1 MIYRVIVTT
10 AAIAMAAAVAACG
23 SETVMSPRSAAAQ
36 ARSSPTL
43 IPIDVLGSNHVPP
56 GQACKAAGYHGFD
69 FWVGNWDV
77 RGRFGGLA
85 GTNVVKSRVGGCV
98 VEENWVGVGGGLG
111 RSLNTY
117 DAAAGTWSQMWVGN
131 SGCGNDLVLIEGTA
145 ENNVMVMRGMK
156 NAPNG
161 VVAGPPC
168 FAPPAVNAVALNNII
183 RWTLLPSGSVQ
194 QQFTSSLDNNPL
206 SELPPATS
214 GSGLRYD
221 RVATVTPINVRG
233 QSFCP
238 TRAEAK
244 QFDFMLGTWDIHEG
258 NGHGSQATATFSK
271 DMNDCLVE
279 ENVTAKG
286 GYEGLSFNSFDAFTG
301 KWTRTYIDTD
311 GVRLL
316 LRGEL
321 VDGSMVLA
329 GEKQGSDGSQVRVSW
344 IPDGANRVVQ
354 RWEMSRNG
362 GTDWSNAKELVYTRQ

>member
-1 MIYRVIVTT
+1 MYKRAIVTT
-10 AAIAMAAAVAACG
+10 VAIAAAVAVAACG
-23 SETVMSPRSAAAQ
+23 SDAVMSPRSAAAQ
-36 ARSSPTL
+36 ARSSSAL

-56 GQACKAAGYHGFD
+56 GQACKAAGYRGFD

-98 VEENWVGVGGGLG
+98 VEENWIGAGGGLG

-131 SGCGNDLVLIEGTA
+131 SGCGNDVVVIDGTA
-145 ENNVMVMRGMK
+145 ENNVMIMQGTK
-156 NAPNG
+156 TAPNG
-161 VVAGPPC
+161 FVAGPPC

-206 SELPPATS
+206 PALPPATS
-214 GSGLRYD
+214 GFGLRYD
-221 RVATVTPINVRG
+221 RVAIVTPLTPGN

-238 TRAEAK
+238 SRAAAK

-258 NGHGSQATATFSK
+258 NGNGSQATATFKK
-271 DMNDCLVE
+271 DMTDCLVE
-279 ENVTAKG
+279 EVVTANG
-286 GYEGLSFNSFDAFTG
+286 GYEGLSFNTFDVLTG
-301 KWTRTYIDTD
+301 KWTRTYVDTD

-316 LRGEL
+316 LKGDL
-321 VDGSMVLA
+321 VDGSMVLT
-329 GEKQGSDGSQVRVSW
+329 GKKQGSGDSQVRVSW
-344 IPDGANRVVQ
+344 IPEGADRVVQ
-354 RWEMSRNG
+354 RWEVSRNA